1 MADRSQGTAGSRDP
15 GPLRREQVVET
26 LCAAF
31 AEDRIDLPAL
41 ESGLDRANRAASD
54 SELRNLLSDLNLER
68 FVPNVSPGSV
78 SRWSGAEGSGTEPGS
93 RPATPG
99 DPARTHRGASGPSG
113 PGGSIG
119 GLAHPAHVRDR
130 QVTVAFWSGRSRKG
144 SWVPARRNVVVALQG
159 GIELDFREAI
169 FGPGVTEVHAVAVMG
184 AVEILV
190 PPGVHLESS
199 GFALMGAFDDETE
212 GSHPAREDQPI
223 LRLSGFALMG
233 AVEVQVRL
241 PGESA
246 REARARRKR
255 ERRDADPTR

>member
-1 MADRSQGTAGSRDP
+1 MAGRADGRAGPDGS

-31 AEDRIDLPAL
+31 AEDRIDLPEL
-41 ESGLDRANRAASD
+41 ERGLDRANRANSA
-54 SELRNLLSDLNLER
+54 SELRNLLSDLSLDGY
-68 FVPNVSPGSV
+68 VAG
-78 SRWSGAEGSGTEPGS
+78 SGADPASQEGGPEGSG
-93 RPATPG
+93 RA
-99 DPARTHRGASGPSG
+99 AGPHG
-113 PGGSIG
+113 VLPGGSGATHRSGASPAHPGGYTG
-119 GLAHPAHVRDR
+119 GLAHPSHVRDR
-130 QVTVAFWSGRSRKG
+130 QITVAFWSGRSRKG
-144 SWVPARRNVVVALQG
+144 SWVPARRNVVLALQG
-159 GIELDFREAI
+159 GIELDFREAV

-199 GFALMGAFDDETE
+199 GFAFMGAFDDDTE
-212 GSHPAREDQPI
+212 GSHPARADMPI

-233 AVEVQVRL
+233 AVEVQVRH

-255 ERRDADPTR
+255 ERRDADRTR